1 MFTQLSRRPA
11 AARSSALQSF
21 CDPKRAASCSAEQ
34 NNGSQ
39 TFICL
44 MGADEYF
51 RLISQAVAATTSC
64 ANYVY
69 LAALMLLRM
78 ATFDWRS

>member
-1 MFTQLSRRPA
+1 
-11 AARSSALQSF
+11 
-21 CDPKRAASCSAEQ
+21 
-34 NNGSQ
+34 
-39 TFICL
+39 